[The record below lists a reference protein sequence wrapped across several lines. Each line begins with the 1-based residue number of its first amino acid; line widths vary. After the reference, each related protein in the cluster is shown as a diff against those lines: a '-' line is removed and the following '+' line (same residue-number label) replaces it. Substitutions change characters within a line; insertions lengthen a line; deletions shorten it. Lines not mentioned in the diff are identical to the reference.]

1 MAKVIEQ
8 EDCDEVF
15 QEEIQL
21 ETVEKFQVEFIPG
34 LSSPFLNSELL
45 HYPGSAYKIWNNGQ
59 IM

>member
-1 MAKVIEQ
+1 MAKLIKQ
-8 EDCDEVF
+8 EDCDEVL

-45 HYPGSAYKIWNNGQ
+45 HYPGSAYKI
-59 IM
+59 

>member
-1 MAKVIEQ
+1 MVKLIKQ
-8 EDCDEVF
+8 EDSDEVL

-34 LSSPFLNSELL
+34 LSSPFLNSELF
-45 HYPGSAYKIWNNGQ
+45 HYPGSAYKSWNNRQ